1 MRIGIFLGEAADIDR
16 QVRQVVEAEEDGFDS
31 VWFGQIFGADAL
43 TTIALAG
50 KATERIELGTAVIP
64 TYPRHPFALAQ
75 QALTTQAAA
84 GGRLLLGI
92 GLSHKPVVENM
103 WGLSYD
109 KPARHMREYLSV
121 LRPLLSEGQVSFQGD
136 VFRVA
141 GGVRVPGATP
151 PSLLI
156 AALAPLMLRMAGEL
170 TDGTVTWMCGP
181 KTIETHIAPRINAAA
196 SDAGRP
202 APRVCVGLPVA
213 VTEDVAGARA
223 RIGEMLTIYGQLE
236 NYRRVLDKER
246 DAAGPADVAVVG
258 DEADVERQLRSLASA
273 GATDLLASIF
283 PVQDDADA
291 SIARTHALLKELVG
305 KV

>member
-31 VWFGQIFGADAL
+31 VWFGQIFAADAL

-50 KATERIELGTAVIP
+50 KATKRIELGTAVIP

-84 GGRLLLGI
+84 GGRLLLGL

-121 LRPLLSEGQVSFQGD
+121 LRPLLNEGQVSFQGD

-141 GGVRVPGATP
+141 GGVQVPGATP

-246 DAAGPADVAVVG
+246 DAASPADVAIVG

-283 PVQDDADA
+283 PVDGDADA
-291 SIARTHALLKELVG
+291 SVARTQALLKGLVG